1 MPYAKDID
9 LEGLDMTAE
18 DLEKILYIDKARWSA
33 EADEIAGYYEQ
44 FGDRLPKELKES
56 LATLKKNCEK

>member
-1 MPYAKDID
+1 
-9 LEGLDMTAE
+9 MTAQ